1 MLSARLRSDGV
12 QTGPFYSTGT
22 GYDNHHHNTL
32 FENLKVSMLTH
43 LPYFGLILFAYLLG
57 SIPFGVVLT
66 RLFTSH
72 DLREKG
78 SGNIGATNVRRVAG
92 TGLGLLTLLGDVL
105 KGAIPVTLAAIIS
118 DHWGLQGDLLG
129 GAVGTAAVAG
139 HLFPLFLKFKNG
151 GKGVATTAGC
161 FLVLSP
167 SAFIAVFLVFF
178 LVAVLTNYVSAGSIA
193 AAAALPVSILIF
205 TRSWVMTGFAAAMGV
220 MIVIRHKDNIIRLLS
235 GTEPTALKKRR

>member
-1 MLSARLRSDGV
+1 LPDCVLIGFRYILSNSI
-12 QTGPFYSTGT
+12 GT
-22 GYDNHHHNTL
+22 VKDNRYINAH
-32 FENLKVSMLTH
+32 FENFTVSMFTH

-92 TGLGLLTLLGDVL
+92 AGLGLLTLLGDVL
-105 KGAIPVTLAAIIS
+105 KGAIPVYLAAVAA
-118 DHWGLQGDLLG
+118 DHGGLRGDILG
-129 GAVGTAAVAG
+129 GAVAVAAFSG

-151 GKGVATTAGC
+151 GKGVATAAGC
-161 FLVLSP
+161 FMVLSP
-167 SAFIAVFLVFF
+167 SAFIAVLLVFL

-193 AAAALPVSILIF
+193 AAAALPVSIFIF
-205 TRSWVMTGFAAAMGV
+205 TRSWTMTGFAAVIGG
-220 MIVIRHKDNIIRLLS
+220 MIVLRHMDNINRLLS
-235 GTEPTALKKRR
+235 GTEPAAWKKRK